1 MDLVYHRSLVDP
13 LIDNEMNKP
22 YSESCDQN
30 KDVILSVISPLFFS
44 LSNVLEIGSGTGQ
57 HAIYFAERM
66 PHLTWHTS
74 DCLSYLDGINMW
86 LADTSLT
93 NVLPPLEL
101 NVSRSQWPQLEVDAV
116 FTANSIHIMH
126 QQDVVNLIKGVGKLL
141 KQGGSFVIYGPF
153 NYNGLYTSK
162 SNENFDQWL
171 KQRDAFSGI
180 KHFEEIE
187 SLVNSNNMQL
197 VTDYEMPANNRILHF
212 IKL

>member
-1 MDLVYHRSLVDP
+1 M
-13 LIDNEMNKP
+13 
-22 YSESCDQN
+22 
-30 KDVILSVISPLFFS
+30 ISPLFSS

-57 HAIYFAERM
+57 HAIYFAEKM

-86 LADTSLT
+86 LADTGLT

-101 NVSRSQWPQLEVDAV
+101 NVSRSPWPQLEVDAV

-126 QQDVVNLIKGVGKLL
+126 QLDVVNLINGAGKLL

-162 SNENFDQWL
+162 SNENFDRWL

-187 SLVNSNNMQL
+187 LLAKRNNMQL

>member
-1 MDLVYHRSLVDP
+1 
-13 LIDNEMNKP
+13 MNKP

-30 KDVILSVISPLFFS
+30 KEVILSVISPLFIS

-57 HAIYFAERM
+57 HAIYFAETM
-66 PHLTWHTS
+66 PHLRWHTS

-86 LADTSLT
+86 LADTGLT

-101 NVSRSQWPQLEVDAV
+101 NVSRPPWPQIDVDAV

-126 QQDVVNLIKGVGKLL
+126 QQDVVNLVNGVGKLL

-180 KHFEEIE
+180 KHFEEIK
-187 SLVNSNNMQL
+187 SMAKSNNMQL

-212 IKL
+212 IKS